1 MSVQIMK
8 MNEEWKSEKEAM
20 TEDFKDKLNYQEVS
34 HKKEVENLQL
44 KIKEVESELKSLSE
58 YKENKQKTD
67 EELEGYRQ
75 KYDSLH
81 REFTAQKNRLE
92 QRRLIELERL
102 KKEHSNAIAAI
113 KETALIQARKELT
126 QSAKDVHEVNQ
137 KLMNDMQ
144 MQTTEV
150 ESLKRERNKLL
161 DENKRLRQELEL
173 TEQNLEGYSA
183 KQLEHSRT
191 VRMLVEK
198 IKLLEASLN
207 KLAGDAAREKELLS
221 YDVEQKLKEKEDE
234 IESLNLQIKLRSK
247 EIKKIKALAQMI
259 LDQRSDVEQFFI
271 DALAQIKEEV
281 GKRGKKLPAIG
292 RGQDNRVKLSD
303 KVDISEL
310 DWEDRERVL
319 RLLFARMNTGV
330 PPANWRA
337 S

>member
-1 MSVQIMK
+1 M
-8 MNEEWKSEKEAM
+8 
-20 TEDFKDKLNYQEVS
+20 
-34 HKKEVENLQL
+34 
-44 KIKEVESELKSLSE
+44 
-58 YKENKQKTD
+58 KTD
-67 EELEGYRQ
+67 EELENYRQ
-75 KYDSLH
+75 KYDTLH

-102 KKEHSNAIAAI
+102 KKDHSSQIASI
-113 KETALIQARKELT
+113 KENALVQARKELT

-137 KLMNDMQ
+137 KLMSDMQ
-144 MQTTEV
+144 MQTSEV
-150 ESLKRERNKLL
+150 ESLKRERNRLY
-161 DENKRLRQELEL
+161 DENKRMRQELEL

-207 KLAGDAAREKELLS
+207 KLAGDAAREKELLV
-221 YDVEQKLKEKEDE
+221 YDVEQRLKEKEEETD
-234 IESLNLQIKLRSK
+234 SKRYPGLNLQIKLRSK
-247 EIKKIKALAQMI
+247 EIKKVKALAQMI

-271 DALAQIKEEV
+271 DALSQIKEEV
-281 GKRGKKLPAIG
+281 GKRAKKLPAIVRTSQG

-330 PPANWRA
+330 PPANWR
-337 S
+337 SS